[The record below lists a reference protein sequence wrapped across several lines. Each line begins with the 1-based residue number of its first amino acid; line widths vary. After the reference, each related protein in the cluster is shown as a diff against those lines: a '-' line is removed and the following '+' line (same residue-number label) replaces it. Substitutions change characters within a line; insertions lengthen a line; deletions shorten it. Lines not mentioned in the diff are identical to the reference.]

1 LTPYLPKKFWRWATQ
16 SGIAEVLMLAW
27 VIMTSPEAASES
39 LLVARTKALKS
50 KLTSIFSTARFTITS
65 EA

>member
-1 LTPYLPKKFWRWATQ
+1 
-16 SGIAEVLMLAW
+16 M
-27 VIMTSPEAASES
+27 
-39 LLVARTKALKS
+39 ARTKALKS